1 MDLRFGSRLRLAC
14 SLLFRGIL
22 LGTCLFGSVRLG
34 LGEWHYSAGMATGN
48 IQLSLDYLTAAGEAY
63 PWDFT
68 FRTAQAIQLYELA
81 KVSGN
86 VAPVAAESLRLALI
100 ADPASAGLTSML
112 LGAQR
117 AMGLCDA
124 AAITAARMVRLAPK
138 SQEALKLAAQP
149 CEPK

>member
-1 MDLRFGSRLRLAC
+1 MGARD
-14 SLLFRGIL
+14 
-22 LGTCLFGSVRLG
+22 V
-34 LGEWHYSAGMATGN
+34 
-48 IQLSLDYLTAAGEAY
+48 QLSLDHLTAAGEAY

-100 ADPASAGLTSML
+100 ADPASAGLVSML

-117 AMGLCDA
+117 AMGQCDA
-124 AAITAARMVRLAPK
+124 ASITVARMVRLAPK
-138 SQEALKLAAQP
+138 STQALNLAAQP
-149 CEPK
+149 CQPK